1 MLRQVLM
8 PDPVRSFNLPVD
20 DMTRAAKFYDKAFGW
35 TMGAVKGSGGDYHH
49 AITSEVDEDGVPLSK
64 DAING
69 GLFRRGTHG
78 IDVTFL
84 ELEVSSIDESLR
96 KVLENGGRIVRE
108 KRPMLDFAFFAMVQ
122 DTEGNYLGLME
133 YRK

>member
-1 MLRQVLM
+1 M
-8 PDPVRSFNLPVD
+8 DPVRSFNLPVD
-20 DMTRAAKFYDKAFGW
+20 DMARAVKFYDKAFGW
-35 TMGAVKGSGGDYHH
+35 KVGAIEGSGGDYHH
-49 AITSEVDEDGVPLSK
+49 AITCEVDEAGIPLSK

-84 ELEVSSIDESLR
+84 ELEVSSIDESFQ
-96 KVLENGGRIVRE
+96 KVLESGGRIVRE
-108 KRPMLDFAFFAMVQ
+108 KRPMLDFAYFAIVQ

>member
-1 MLRQVLM
+1 MLSQMLM
-8 PDPVRSFNLPVD
+8 SDPVRSFNLPVN
-20 DMTRAAKFYDKAFGW
+20 DMARAAEFYEKVFGW
-35 TMGAVKGSGGDYHH
+35 RVGAIKGSGGDYHQTV
-49 AITSEVDEDGVPLSK
+49 TSEVDADGVPLSK
-64 DAING
+64 DSING

-84 ELEVSSIDESLR
+84 ELEVSSIDDSVS

-108 KRPMLDFAFFAMVQ
+108 KRPMLDFAFFAIVQ

>member
-1 MLRQVLM
+1 M
-8 PDPVRSFNLPVD
+8 DPVRSFDLPVD
-20 DMTRAAKFYDKAFGW
+20 DMARAAQFYRSVFGW
-35 TMGAVKGSGGDYHH
+35 SVGVVEGSGGDYHH
-49 AITSEVDEDGVPLSK
+49 AVTSEVDVNGVPLSR
-64 DAING
+64 DSING

-78 IDVTFL
+78 IDRTFL
-84 ELEVSSIDESLR
+84 ELEVSSIDESVS
-96 KVLENGGRIVRE
+96 KVLENGGRLVRE

>member
-1 MLRQVLM
+1 M
-8 PDPVRSFNLPVD
+8 DHVRSFNLPVD
-20 DMTRAAKFYDKAFGW
+20 DMARAVEFYDKAFGW
-35 TMGAVKGSGGDYHH
+35 SVGAIKGSGGDYHH
-49 AITSEVDEDGVPLSK
+49 AVTSEVDENGEPLSRG
-64 DAING
+64 AING

-78 IDVTFL
+78 IDRTFL

-96 KVLENGGRIVRE
+96 KVLGNGGRIVRE
-108 KRPMLDFAFFAMVQ
+108 KRPMLDFAFFAIVQ